1 MEILQKDNGKKGMF
15 FIELDGKLVA
25 EMVYSWAGAD
35 RIIIEHTE
43 ADDVLKGKNA
53 GMKLVAKAV
62 EFARERRLKIT
73 PFCTFAKKVFDK
85 TPEFGDV
92 LYSLS

>member
-1 MEILQKDNGKKGMF
+1 MEILQKDTGKRGMF
-15 FIELDGKLVA
+15 YIELDGKLVA
-25 EMVYSWAGAD
+25 EMVYTWAGAD

-62 EFARERRLKIT
+62 EFAREKAIKIT
-73 PFCTFAKKVFDK
+73 PFCPFAKKVFDR
-85 TPEFGDV
+85 TPEFRDV
-92 LYSLS
+92 L